1 MRFNGL
7 ICSPEYHKYLIGV
20 VIDEAHCIV
29 QWGGDFRPTYAKL
42 DKLRL
47 YIPTHIPIYATSAT
61 MTQSILSEVRKVLHI
76 RSSTFFHLN
85 LGNNRQNIYQ
95 EVRLI
100 RNSTD
105 FSALAFLFDG
115 VMEVKQ
121 LERALIFINKVSNA
135 QLGWQWSQERL
146 PTHLRSYIRFLHAR
160 RSEHSKHDELE
171 YFRHGK
177 RHVLWV
183 TEIGGMVGSRHLG
196 DRLLVMTEC
205 K

>member
-1 MRFNGL
+1 MERRYQVIYTSPEMLIQNMRFNGL

-42 DKLRL
+42 NKLRS
-47 YIPTHIPIYATSAT
+47 YIPTHIPIYATLAT
-61 MTQSILSEVRKVLHI
+61 MTPSILSEVHKVLHI
-76 RSSTFFHLN
+76 RSSTSFHLN

-115 VMEVKQ
+115 VTEVKQ
-121 LERALIFINKVSNA
+121 LERALIFVNKVSDA

-146 PTHLRSYIRFLHAR
+146 PTHLRSYIGFLHAR
-160 RSEHSKHDELE
+160 
-171 YFRHGK
+171 
-177 RHVLWV
+177 
-183 TEIGGMVGSRHLG
+183 
-196 DRLLVMTEC
+196 
-205 K
+205 